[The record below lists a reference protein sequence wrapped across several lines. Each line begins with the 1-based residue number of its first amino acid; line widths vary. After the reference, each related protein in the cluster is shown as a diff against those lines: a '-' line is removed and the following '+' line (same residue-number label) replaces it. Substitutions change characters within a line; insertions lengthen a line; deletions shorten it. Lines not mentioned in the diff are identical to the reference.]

1 MRDKSKIMGALALAL
16 GAIAGAVIVKLLES
30 DKGKELVDSAKEKAK
45 STAGDIKSKINQLQN
60 ELAELLVKKKD
71 ADSSNQV

>member
-1 MRDKSKIMGALALAL
+1 MNDKTKIMGALAL

-45 STAGDIKSKINQLQN
+45 ATSEDIKSKINQLQN
-60 ELAELLVKKKD
+60 ELAELLDMQQD